1 MPWIETSGSPEH
13 CAARVRDSDACE
25 DPNGIGQERE
35 TTRAGDEAIQS
46 DRHVPLSQHSVLQD
60 NLDVS
65 FSFSLNFDFYFIWI
79 CLCLAILLHLHCAGL
94 IVHYHQHGS

>member
-65 FSFSLNFDFYFIWI
+65 FSFSLNSTSILFGFACVWLFYCI
-79 CLCLAILLHLHCAGL
+79 CTVL
-94 IVHYHQHGS
+94 VS